1 MTEEFAILRSQIET
15 LEARVAELERAL
27 RLSSIDRSVSGRLTF
42 IRDLVAEWA
51 DVAPLALMNRNKHP
65 RMTYL
70 RHIVWL
76 IAFDDAGITQTTI
89 KDFFGVSQDAVSYAC
104 MKLRDSIGGRPQR
117 KKGKGCSID
126 EAARIQQLRAHVAAE
141 LAKMDS
147 GEIASLKESQWR
159 ELRGGMEL
167 KPHDWDEIAITSGSR
182 TEKVA

>member
-1 MTEEFAILRSQIET
+1 MTEEFAILKSQLEA

-42 IRDLVAEWA
+42 IRDLVAQFF

-70 RHIVWL
+70 RHIIWL

-104 MKLRDSIGGRPQR
+104 TRLRDSLAARVQR
-117 KKGKGCSID
+117 RRGKLCSID
-126 EAARIQQLRAHVAAE
+126 EAARVQQLRAHVAAE

-147 GEIASLKESQWR
+147 GEMASLKETQWQS
-159 ELRGGMEL
+159 LRAGMDI
-167 KPHDWDEIAITSGSR
+167 KPADWDEIAITSGGR
-182 TEKVA
+182 AEKVV